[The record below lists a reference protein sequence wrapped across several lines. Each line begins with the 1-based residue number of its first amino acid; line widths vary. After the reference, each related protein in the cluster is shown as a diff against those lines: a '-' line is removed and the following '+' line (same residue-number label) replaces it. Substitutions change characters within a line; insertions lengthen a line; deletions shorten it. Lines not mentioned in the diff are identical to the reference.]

1 MFDRWTLLIVA
12 GFTSIFS
19 ALLHGAFWAEFEPTA
34 LLVGTHTVSLM
45 MLGDLLG
52 ILLGFL
58 LLRLGLALV
67 KTIRLQIRVW
77 RG

>member
-1 MFDRWTLLIVA
+1 
-12 GFTSIFS
+12 
-19 ALLHGAFWAEFEPTA
+19 
-34 LLVGTHTVSLM
+34 M